1 MIKEFYIIILFTEMA
16 DASAQTDVETSQQLR
31 TGGSFETFNDL
42 KNAVEKYGEATH
54 ALYILGDCKKV

>member
-1 MIKEFYIIILFTEMA
+1 MA
-16 DASAQTDVETSQQLR
+16 DASAQTEVETSQQLR